1 MIRNFYFFL
10 IFSFIFTFLTSCGTV
25 KEGFSMKKKNSNEEF
40 LVQKKTPLIMPPNY
54 DELPVPKSSENNQ
67 QEESEIKELIV
78 KTKKDNP
85 SSDRSK
91 NNKGNLEESLLE
103 KIKNN

>member
-1 MIRNFYFFL
+1 
-10 IFSFIFTFLTSCGTV
+10 
-25 KEGFSMKKKNSNEEF
+25 
-40 LVQKKTPLIMPPNY
+40 MPPNY